1 MQQYLTK
8 THYRKISYALETAR
22 KKFKRHSIDRSILE
36 SLEIPSTS
44 VGDRKQ
50 RTRGGLCL
58 SWSLDKHR
66 FVWGTIYSEARNLI
80 KLGEVV
86 ENRCSTMHM
95 LLCHCRR
102 SCGRKSRREEE
113 FQRLRAEGST
123 AWELAEEA
131 RTRRTVAQNQF
142 TSRIYI
148 SVFTGTYC
156 AFAVSC
162 QQNFLNR
169 SR

>member
-1 MQQYLTK
+1 MPQYLTK

-22 KKFKRHSIDRSILE
+22 NKFKRHSIDRSILKN
-36 SLEIPSTS
+36 LEIPSTS

-102 SCGRKSRREEE
+102 FCGRKSRREEE
-113 FQRLRAEGST
+113 FQRLRADGST
-123 AWELAEEA
+123 VWKLAEEA

-142 TSRIYI
+142 ISRIYI
-148 SVFTGTYC
+148 SVFTWTYY